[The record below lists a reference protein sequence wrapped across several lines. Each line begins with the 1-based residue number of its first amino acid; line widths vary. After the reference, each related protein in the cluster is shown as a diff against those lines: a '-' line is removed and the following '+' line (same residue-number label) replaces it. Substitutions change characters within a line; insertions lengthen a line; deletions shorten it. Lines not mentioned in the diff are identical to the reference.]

1 MLKIIKMFG
10 FHLCCLHLVLKENQS
25 PYLVPFN
32 EVASVLQCVRDGGRL
47 EFQCMDPR
55 LSAGHGFT
63 YTWTLSVTHTHTSW
77 RCSDSDTWKLH
88 LCHVRAQTPQKSGR
102 GAQLQ
107 QQQQHPLLFR
117 FSLGCTCLPFLSVY
131 SFESQPSRSSFS
143 LLSPLFSY
151 PSLLS
156 SASLLLFV
164 PPLSLLLV
172 LHLTER
178 QTETDAFV
186 GDTICVCVYVCMCVC
201 ACTAST
207 NWLICDMRT
216 TAASYRWG
224 RDKRGTS
231 DRERQRERKK
241 RVGEMERNEKRRGKR
256 EKRENKVLVG
266 EKGKSGWFS
275 GGWIKPTR
283 DFGLMR
289 PLLNIDHTA
298 KGTWTPNITPI
309 CEPPL

>member
-107 QQQQHPLLFR
+107 QQQHPLLFR

-164 PPLSLLLV
+164 PPSLSCWCCISQRDRLK
-172 LHLTER
+172 
-178 QTETDAFV
+178 QMPSWETRYV
-186 GDTICVCVYVCMCVC
+186 CVSMYVCVCVRALPPQIDSSATC
-201 ACTAST
+201 AQLQLPTDGGGIREGRVT
-207 NWLICDMRT
+207 GRGREKERREWE
-216 TAASYRWG
+216 RW
-224 RDKRGTS
+224 REMKREEG
-231 DRERQRERKK
+231 
-241 RVGEMERNEKRRGKR
+241 RGKR
-256 EKRENKVLVG
+256 ER
-266 EKGKSGWFS
+266 
-275 GGWIKPTR
+275 IK
-283 DFGLMR
+283 
-289 PLLNIDHTA
+289 
-298 KGTWTPNITPI
+298 
-309 CEPPL
+309 C